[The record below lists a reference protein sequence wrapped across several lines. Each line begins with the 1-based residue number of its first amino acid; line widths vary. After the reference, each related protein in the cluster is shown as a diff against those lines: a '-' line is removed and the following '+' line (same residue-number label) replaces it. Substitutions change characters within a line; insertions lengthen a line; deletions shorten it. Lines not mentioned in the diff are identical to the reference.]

1 MSKVTPFFGS
11 TRIKLSDKVASQL
24 PEFVQANYPT
34 FVAFVEAYYE
44 YMDKQS
50 IDLMGTRD
58 IDDSLDEFITY
69 FKREVATSFPF
80 DADKQRE
87 RFLLKHV
94 KDQYLAK
101 GSEASYK
108 LLFRILFGK
117 DVYMDYPGKRML
129 RISDGKWKQ
138 DVSIFV
144 RVDAGNPRDLIGKT
158 VDIQTSKKIY
168 NTDVVKGAVSA
179 NRITANVEQ
188 VNLFEES
195 ANIWEIFLDRNFYGD
210 VVSGDTVKYGAV
222 FQGQILPCTSRL
234 KIHQPG
240 QDFKPGQVFQ
250 VSSGDGTPL
259 WFKVL
264 TIFDNGGLKTIDVIK
279 FGVHYNTD
287 FSLTVSPTS
296 AISNKLRK
304 KDNSQANVSNSF
316 QLTPDIIGKIDVI
329 DGGSGYTLA
338 PNVIVG
344 GDGTGGAAH
353 AVIVNGVVTEIVVD
367 NIGSGYTNA
376 FVTLQNKPG
385 DTTGAGAQGEPVLG
399 SVYDYYMYE
408 STSGFNEVG
417 YVNAGDYWDYN
428 WSDGAYVGTIIRQF
442 FTDSQD
448 TNTGN
453 PAVINVS
460 LGAVAKYPGYYK
472 TNDGFLDDSMFI
484 QDSRYYQAFSYVL
497 KIDEQLQTYA
507 SVVRTMLHPSGMAM
521 FGEYSIQ
528 NFFDLQIG
536 FQAFVKSLGVTLFS
550 FVYPN
555 TTQFYWSFIKD
566 LASTTALENGDSGLD
581 DSIFL
586 KTLSKDLGTEI
597 VTASHD
603 PMGTLNTAYI
613 VFTKSL
619 AETVVEDD
627 TNLTI
632 SSSLVWDNADDKP
645 VITHSDMGT
654 LNQTFFVFG
663 MGVPDYDSTTIADD
677 DVSLGGNV
685 PITFTKYVDN
695 NDSTVTQAESGYL
708 FKDPYDEG
716 GYFADLT
723 YNAGL
728 QQQF

>member
-34 FVAFVEAYYE
+34 FVAFLEAYYE
-44 YMDKQS
+44 YMDNQS
-50 IDLMGTRD
+50 VDLMAVKD
-58 IDDSLDEFITY
+58 IDDSLDSFITF
-69 FKREVATSFPF
+69 FKQELATSFPF
-80 DADKQRE
+80 DPDKNRE

-129 RISDGKWKQ
+129 RISDGRWKQ

-144 RVDAGNPRDLIGKT
+144 RVDAGDPRELIGKT

-168 NTDVVKGAVSA
+168 RTDVVKGMVSA

-188 VNLFEES
+188 ANLFDAS
-195 ANIWEIFLDRNFYGD
+195 QNLWEIFLDRNFYGD
-210 VVSGDTVKYGAV
+210 VVAGDTVKYGAS
-222 FQGQILPCTSRL
+222 FQGQILPCTAKL

-250 VSSGDGTPL
+250 ISSGDGTPL

-264 TIFDNGGLKTIDVIK
+264 TIYDNGGLKTIDIIK

-287 FSLTVSPTS
+287 FSLTVSPSS

-304 KDNSQANVSNSF
+304 KDTGAVVSNSF

-329 DGGSGYTLA
+329 NGGSGYTLA

-353 AVIVNGVVTEIVVD
+353 AVIVNGVVTEIIVD

-385 DTTGAGAQGEPVLG
+385 DTTGSGAQGEPILG

-417 YVNAGDYWDYN
+417 YVNAGDYWDYA

-448 TNTGN
+448 TDASN

-497 KIDEQLQTYA
+497 KIDEQLESYA

-528 NFFDLQIG
+528 NFFSLDIG
-536 FQAFVKSLGVTLFS
+536 FQALIKSLGVTLFD
-550 FVYPN
+550 FCYPQ
-555 TTQFYWSFIKD
+555 TTQVYYNFIKD
-566 LASTTALENGDSGLD
+566 LSISTDPLD
-581 DSIFL
+581 DSVFL
-586 KTLSKDLGTEI
+586 KTLSKDLGTET
-597 VTASHD
+597 VTADHD
-603 PMGTLNTAYI
+603 AMGTLNTVYYA
-613 VFTKSL
+613 FTKSL
-619 AETVVEDD
+619 TETITESETTTLNV
-627 TNLTI
+627 
-632 SSSLVWDNADDKP
+632 SLSWDNIDDQP
-645 VITHSDMGT
+645 PITHDIP
-654 LNQTFFVFG
+654 QIVFS

-677 DVSLGGNV
+677 DVTLGGNV
-685 PITFTKYVDN
+685 PITFTKYYEEATN
-695 NDSTVTQAESGYL
+695 TFSESGYL

-723 YNAGL
+723 YNDGL
-728 QQQF
+728 QQTF

>member
-1 MSKVTPFFGS
+1 MTHRVTPYYGRD
-11 TRIKLSDKVASQL
+11 RIALSDKVSSQL
-24 PEFVQANYPT
+24 PEFVRANYPT
-34 FVAFVEAYYE
+34 FVSFLEAYYE
-44 YMDKQS
+44 YLDTQAV
-50 IDLMGTRD
+50 DLVKTKD
-58 IDDSLDEFITY
+58 IDESLDEFITY
-69 FKREVATSFPF
+69 FKMELANNFPV
-80 DADKQRE
+80 DSNKTKE

-144 RVDAGNPRDLIGKT
+144 RVDAGDPKTLIGKT

-168 NTDVVKGAVSA
+168 RTDIVKNVVSA

-188 VNLFEES
+188 VNIFDES
-195 ANIWEIFLDRNFYGD
+195 QNIWEIYLDRNFYGD
-210 VVSGDTVKYGAV
+210 VIAGDTVKFGAV
-222 FQGQILPCTSRL
+222 FQGQILPCTARL
-234 KIHQPG
+234 RIHEAG
-240 QDFKPGQVFQ
+240 QGFKPGQVFQ
-250 VSSGDGTPL
+250 ISSGEGTPL

-264 TIFDNGGLKTIDVIK
+264 TIYDNGGLKTIDVIK
-279 FGVHYNTD
+279 FGLHYNTD

-304 KDNSQANVSNSF
+304 KDTSTGNVSNSF

-329 DGGSGYTLA
+329 AGGSGYTA
-338 PNVIVG
+338 PPTVIVG

-353 AVIVNGVVTEIVVD
+353 TVIQGGIVTEIIVD

-376 FVTLQNKPG
+376 FLTIVNAPG
-385 DTTGAGAQGEPVLG
+385 DTTGSGAQGEPILG
-399 SVYDYYMYE
+399 SVYDYYMFE
-408 STSGFNEVG
+408 STTGFNEVG

-428 WSDGAYVGTIIRQF
+428 WSDGAYVGTVIRQF
-442 FTDSQD
+442 FTDSED
-448 TNTGN
+448 AAAEN

-497 KIDEQLQTYA
+497 KIDEQLETYA

-528 NFFDLQIG
+528 NFFDLNIG
-536 FQAFVKSLGVTLFS
+536 FSAFVKSLGVTLFS

-555 TTQFYWSFIKD
+555 TTNVYWDFIKD
-566 LASTTALENGDSGLD
+566 LADTTAKEDGSSGFD
-581 DSIFL
+581 DSIFF
-586 KTLSKDLGTEI
+586 KTLSKDLGTET
-597 VTASHD
+597 VTPSHSN
-603 PMGTLNTAYI
+603 MGTLNETYWN
-613 VFTKSL
+613 FTKGL
-619 AETVVEDD
+619 TET
-627 TNLTI
+627 LTETEVTT
-632 SSSLVWDNADDKP
+632 LNVGLNWDNADDKP
-645 VITHSDMGT
+645 VAGHATWGTAGQVFMQFTMVVPTSDSVG
-654 LNQTFFVFG
+654 
-663 MGVPDYDSTTIADD
+663 IANDN
-677 DVSLGGNV
+677 VTLGGNV
-685 PITFTKYVDN
+685 PITFTKYTEDT
-695 NDSTVTQAESGYL
+695 TVGSLTESGYL

-716 GYFADLT
+716 GYFEDLT

>member
-1 MSKVTPFFGS
+1 MAKITPFFG
-11 TRIKLSDKVASQL
+11 TKRIRLSDKVASQL
-24 PEFVQANYPT
+24 PEFVQSNYPT
-34 FVAFVEAYYE
+34 FVAFLEAYYE
-44 YMDKQS
+44 YMDNQS
-50 IDLMGTRD
+50 IDISAVKD
-58 IDDSLDEFITY
+58 IDESLDSFITY
-69 FKREVATSFPF
+69 FKQELATSFPF
-80 DADKQRE
+80 DADKDRE

-108 LLFRILFGK
+108 FLFRILFGK

-129 RISDGKWKQ
+129 RISDGRWKQ

-144 RVDAGNPRDLIGKT
+144 RVDAGNPLDLIGKT

-168 NTDVVKGAVSA
+168 RTDVVKGVASA

-188 VNLFEES
+188 ANLFDASE
-195 ANIWEIFLDRNFYGD
+195 NLWEIFLDRNFYGD
-210 VVSGDTVKYGAV
+210 VVAGDTVKYGAS
-222 FQGQILPCTSRL
+222 FQGQILPCTSKL
-234 KIHQPG
+234 KIHQAG

-250 VSSGDGTPL
+250 ISSGDGTPL

-264 TIFDNGGLKTIDVIK
+264 TIYDNGGLKTIDIIK
-279 FGVHYNTD
+279 FGVHYSTD
-287 FSLTVSPTS
+287 FSLTVSPSS

-304 KDNSQANVSNSF
+304 KDTGAVVSNSF

-329 DGGSGYTLA
+329 NGGSDYTLA

-353 AVIVNGVVTEIVVD
+353 AVIVNGVVTEIIVD

-385 DTTGAGAQGEPVLG
+385 DTTGNGAQGEPILG
-399 SVYDYYMYE
+399 SVYDYFMYE

-448 TNTGN
+448 TNTSN

-497 KIDEQLQTYA
+497 KIDEQLESYA

-528 NFFDLQIG
+528 NFFNLNIG
-536 FQAFVKSLGVTLFS
+536 FQALIKSLGVTLFS
-550 FVYPN
+550 FVTPA
-555 TTQFYWSFIKD
+555 TTKVYYDFVKD
-566 LASTTALENGDSGLD
+566 ISISTEELD
-581 DSIFL
+581 DSIFV
-586 KTLSKDLGTEI
+586 KSLSKEFDPEI
-597 VTASHD
+597 IYATHD
-603 PMGTLNTAYI
+603 EMGTPNTTFYE
-613 VFTKSL
+613 FGKSL
-619 AETVVEDD
+619 TETIVETETTTLDI
-627 TNLTI
+627 TLG
-632 SSSLVWDNADDKP
+632 WDNLDDHP
-645 VITHSDMGT
+645 PITHSDPI
-654 LNQTFFVFG
+654 LVFS
-663 MGVPDYDSTTIADD
+663 MGVPDYDSRAFADD
-677 DVSLGGNV
+677 DVTLGGNV
-685 PITFTKYVDN
+685 PIEVTKYYEEATDALA
-695 NDSTVTQAESGYL
+695 DSGYF

-716 GYFADLT
+716 GYFEDLT

-728 QQQF
+728 LQTF

>member
-1 MSKVTPFFGS
+1 MAKITPFFGS
-11 TRIKLSDKVASQL
+11 NRIRLSDKVASQL

-34 FVAFVEAYYE
+34 FVAFMEAYYE
-44 YMDKQS
+44 YLDNQS
-50 IDLMGTRD
+50 IDILSVKD
-58 IDDSLDEFITY
+58 IDDTLDRFITN
-69 FKREVATSFPF
+69 FKEELATSFPY
-80 DADKQRE
+80 DSDKERE

-117 DVYMDYPGKRML
+117 EVYMDYPGKRML

-144 RVDAGNPRDLIGKT
+144 RVDAGDPTTLIGKT

-168 NTDVVKGAVSA
+168 RTDLVKGVTTA

-188 VNLFEES
+188 ANIFD
-195 ANIWEIFLDRNFYGD
+195 ATQNIWEIYLDRNFYGD
-210 VVSGDTVKYGAV
+210 VVAGDTVKYGAV
-222 FQGQILPCTSRL
+222 FQGQILPCTAKL

-240 QDFKPGQVFQ
+240 QEFKPGQVFQ
-250 VSSGDGTPL
+250 ISSGDGTPL

-264 TIFDNGGLKTIDVIK
+264 TIYDNGGLKTIDVIK
-279 FGVHYNTD
+279 FGIHYNTD

-304 KDNSQANVSNSF
+304 KDTSSANVSNSF

-329 DGGSGYTLA
+329 SGGSGYTLA

-353 AVIVNGVVTEIVVD
+353 AVIVNGVVTEIIVD

-385 DTTGAGAQGEPVLG
+385 DTTGSGAQGEPVLG

-408 STSGFNEVG
+408 STSGFNEDG

-442 FTDSQD
+442 FTDSEN

-497 KIDEQLQTYA
+497 KIDEQLESYA

-528 NFFDLQIG
+528 NFFDLEIG

-555 TTQFYWSFIKD
+555 TTKVYYSFIKD
-566 LASTTALENGDSGLD
+566 LSISTNPVD
-581 DSIFL
+581 DSIFV
-586 KTLSKDLGTEI
+586 KTLSKDLGTET
-597 VTASHD
+597 VTPTHD
-603 PMGTLNTAYI
+603 AMGTLNTVFYN
-613 VFTKSL
+613 FTKDL
-619 AETVVEDD
+619 QETVTETEVTTLSVD
-627 TNLTI
+627 L
-632 SSSLVWDNADDKP
+632 SWDNADDKP
-645 VITHSDMGT
+645 VASHNNMGT
-654 LNQTFFVFG
+654 LNDTFIVFT
-663 MGVPDYDSTTIADD
+663 MGVPDYDSTQIIND
-677 DVSLGGNV
+677 DVTLGGNV
-685 PITFTKYVDN
+685 PITFTKYTEET
-695 NDSTVTQAESGYL
+695 SIGTFAESGYL

>member
-1 MSKVTPFFGS
+1 MSKITPFFGS
-11 TRIKLSDKVASQL
+11 NRIRLSDKVASQL
-24 PEFVQANYPT
+24 PEFIQANYPT
-34 FVAFVEAYYE
+34 FVAFMEAYYE
-44 YMDKQS
+44 YLDNQS
-50 IDLMGTRD
+50 IDILSVKD
-58 IDDSLDEFITY
+58 IDDTLDRFITN
-69 FKREVATSFPF
+69 FKEELATSFPY
-80 DADKQRE
+80 DSDKERE

-117 DVYMDYPGKRML
+117 EVYMDYPGKRML

-144 RVDAGNPRDLIGKT
+144 RVDAGDPTTLIGKT

-168 NTDVVKGAVSA
+168 RTDLVKGVTTA

-188 VNLFEES
+188 ANLFD
-195 ANIWEIFLDRNFYGD
+195 ATQNIWEIYLDRNFYGD
-210 VVSGDTVKYGAV
+210 VVAGDTVKYGAV
-222 FQGQILPCTSRL
+222 FQGQILPCTAKL

-250 VSSGDGTPL
+250 ISSGDGTPL

-264 TIFDNGGLKTIDVIK
+264 TIYDNGGLKTIDVIK
-279 FGVHYNTD
+279 FGIHYNTD

-304 KDNSQANVSNSF
+304 KDTSSANVSNSF

-329 DGGSGYTLA
+329 SGGSGYTLA

-353 AVIVNGVVTEIVVD
+353 AVIVNGVVTEIIVD

-385 DTTGAGAQGEPVLG
+385 DTTGSGAQGEPVLG

-408 STSGFNEVG
+408 STSGFNEDG

-442 FTDSQD
+442 FTDSEN

-497 KIDEQLQTYA
+497 KIDEQLQSYA

-528 NFFDLQIG
+528 NFFDLEIG

-555 TTQFYWSFIKD
+555 TTKVYYSFIKD
-566 LASTTALENGDSGLD
+566 LSISTNPVD
-581 DSIFL
+581 DSIFV
-586 KTLSKDLGTEI
+586 KTLSKDLGTET
-597 VTASHD
+597 VTPTHD
-603 PMGTLNTAYI
+603 AMGTLNTVFYN
-613 VFTKSL
+613 FTKDL
-619 AETVVEDD
+619 QETVTESETTTLDIG
-627 TNLTI
+627 LG
-632 SSSLVWDNADDKP
+632 WDNADDKP
-645 VITHSDMGT
+645 VASHSNMGT
-654 LNQTFFVFG
+654 LNDTFIVFS
-663 MGVPDYDSTTIADD
+663 MGVPDYDSTQIINDD
-677 DVSLGGNV
+677 ATLGGNV
-685 PITFTKYVDN
+685 PITFTKYTEDT
-695 NDSTVTQAESGYL
+695 SIGTFAESGYL

>member
-1 MSKVTPFFGS
+1 MTRVTPFFGN

-24 PEFVQANYPT
+24 PEFIQANYPT
-34 FVAFVEAYYE
+34 FVAFLEAYYE
-44 YMDKQS
+44 YVDNQS
-50 IDLMGTRD
+50 IDLHKTKD
-58 IDDSLDEFITY
+58 IDEALDQFITY
-69 FKREVATSFPF
+69 FKGELANNFPVNPNK
-80 DADKQRE
+80 DKE

-117 DVYMDYPGKRML
+117 EVYMDYPGKRML
-129 RISDGKWKQ
+129 RISDGRWKQ

-144 RVDAGNPRDLIGKT
+144 RVDAGDPQSLVGKT

-168 NTDVVKGAVSA
+168 RTDIIKGAVSA

-188 VNLFEES
+188 VQLFDQQE
-195 ANIWEIFLDRNFYGD
+195 NIWEIFLDRNFYGD

-222 FQGQILPCTSRL
+222 FQGQILPCTAKL
-234 KIHQPG
+234 KIHEPG

-250 VSSGDGTPL
+250 ISSGDGTPL

-279 FGVHYNTD
+279 FGLHYNTD

-304 KDNSQANVSNSF
+304 KDVGGGVVSNSF

-329 DGGSGYTLA
+329 DGGSNYTQA
-338 PNVIVG
+338 PTVIVG

-353 AVIVNGVVTEIVVD
+353 SVIVDGVVTEIIVD

-376 FVTLQNKPG
+376 FLTIQNKPG
-385 DTTGAGAQGEPVLG
+385 DTTGSGAQGEPILG
-399 SVYDYYMYE
+399 SVYDYYMFE
-408 STSGFNEVG
+408 STQGFNEIG
-417 YVNAGDYWDYN
+417 YINAGDYWDYN
-428 WSDGAYVGTIIRQF
+428 WSDGAYVGTVIRQF
-442 FTDSQD
+442 FTDAQD
-448 TNTGN
+448 TSSGN
-453 PAVINVS
+453 PAVINVN

-497 KIDEQLQTYA
+497 KIDEQLESYA
-507 SVVRTMLHPSGMAM
+507 AVVRTMLHPSGMAM

-528 NFFDLQIG
+528 NFFNLDIG
-536 FQAFVKSLGVTLFS
+536 FSAFVKSLGVTLFS
-550 FVYPN
+550 FVTPV
-555 TTQFYWSFIKD
+555 TTKVYYNFIKD
-566 LASTTALENGDSGLD
+566 LSTSTDEFD

-586 KTLSKDLGTEI
+586 KTLSKDLGTETI
-597 VTASHD
+597 TASHEN
-603 PMGTLNTAYI
+603 MGSSTVYYNFNKGLTETLTEEEQVTLNI
-613 VFTKSL
+613 GLS
-619 AETVVEDD
+619 
-627 TNLTI
+627 
-632 SSSLVWDNADDKP
+632 WDNLDDQP
-645 VITHSDMGT
+645 AATHSLPILDISKIIPNTDAIVYAIDSGVGDIA
-654 LNQTFFVFG
+654 LNLAKYYEETTSGFG
-663 MGVPDYDSTTIADD
+663 
-677 DVSLGGNV
+677 
-685 PITFTKYVDN
+685 
-695 NDSTVTQAESGYL
+695 ESGYL

-716 GYFADLT
+716 GYFEDLT

>member
-1 MSKVTPFFGS
+1 MSRVTPFFGT
-11 TRIKLSDKVASQL
+11 TRIKLSDKVATQL
-24 PEFVQANYPT
+24 PEFVQSNYPT
-34 FVAFVEAYYE
+34 FVSFLEAYYE
-44 YMDKQS
+44 YLDNQS
-50 IDLMGTRD
+50 IDLFKTKD
-58 IDDSLDEFITY
+58 IDESLDEFITY
-69 FKREVATSFPF
+69 FKSELANNFPV
-80 DADKQRE
+80 DSDKSRE

-108 LLFRILFGK
+108 LLFRMLFGK
-117 DVYMDYPGKRML
+117 EVYMDYPGKRML
-129 RISDGKWKQ
+129 RISDGRWKQ

-144 RVDAGNPRDLIGKT
+144 KVNDGDPQTLIGKT

-168 NTDVVKGAVSA
+168 RTDIVKGAVSA

-188 VNLFEES
+188 VTLFDGT

-210 VVSGDTVKYGAV
+210 VTAGDTVKYGAV

-234 KIHQPG
+234 KIHQAG
-240 QDFKPGQVFQ
+240 QNFKPGQVFQ
-250 VSSGDGTPL
+250 ISSGDGTPL

-264 TIFDNGGLKTIDVIK
+264 TIYENGGLKTIDIIK
-279 FGVHYNTD
+279 FGLHYNTD

-296 AISNKLRK
+296 AISNKLRT
-304 KDNSQANVSNSF
+304 KDTGAVVSNSF
-316 QLTPDIIGKIDVI
+316 QLTPNIIGKFDVI
-329 DGGSGYTLA
+329 NGGSGYTLA
-338 PNVIVG
+338 PDVIVG

-385 DTTGAGAQGEPVLG
+385 DTTGSGAQGEPILG

-408 STSGFNEVG
+408 NTTGFNEVG

-428 WSDGAYVGTIIRQF
+428 WSDGAYAGTIIRQF

-448 TNTGN
+448 TNNDN
-453 PAVINVS
+453 PAVINVN
-460 LGAVAKYPGYYK
+460 LGALAKYPGYYK

-497 KIDEQLQTYA
+497 KIDEQLESYA

-528 NFFDLQIG
+528 NFFTLDIG
-536 FQAFVKSLGVTLFS
+536 FSAFVKSLGVTLFS
-550 FVYPN
+550 NVYPN
-555 TTQFYWSFIKD
+555 TTKVYWDFIKD
-566 LASTTALENGDSGLD
+566 LSSSTQELD
-581 DSIFL
+581 DSIFF
-586 KTLSKDLGTEI
+586 KHLSKEMDE
-597 VTASHD
+597 
-603 PMGTLNTAYI
+603 
-613 VFTKSL
+613 
-619 AETVVEDD
+619 E
-627 TNLTI
+627 
-632 SSSLVWDNADDKP
+632 LVIP
-645 VITHSDMGT
+645 SHSDMGT
-654 LNQTFFVFG
+654 PNETYYNFGKALDETVIEEEDFTQVFEKALTEDFG
-663 MGVPDYDSTTIADD
+663 PFATYGYGMNDTVYSFWFDMGVPEIEGTVIMLDEAGPGNDRTIYIDYA
-677 DVSLGGNV
+677 
-685 PITFTKYVDN
+685 KYYEEATDPL
-695 NDSTVTQAESGYL
+695 TESGYL

>member
-1 MSKVTPFFGS
+1 MAKITPFFGTS
-11 TRIKLSDKVASQL
+11 RIKLSDKVAGQL
-24 PEFVQANYPT
+24 PEFIQANYPT
-34 FVAFVEAYYE
+34 FVAFLEAYYE
-44 YMDKQS
+44 YMDNQAVDILAVK
-50 IDLMGTRD
+50 D
-58 IDDSLDEFITY
+58 IDDTLDDFITY
-69 FKREVATSFPF
+69 FKSELATSFPY
-80 DADKQRE
+80 DSDKDRE

-94 KDQYLAK
+94 KEQYLAK

-117 DVYMDYPGKRML
+117 EVYMDYPGKRML

-144 RVDAGNPRDLIGKT
+144 RVDAGDPKDLIGKT

-168 NTDVVKGAVSA
+168 RTDIVKGVTTA

-188 VNLFEES
+188 ANIFD
-195 ANIWEIFLDRNFYGD
+195 ATQNIWEIFLDRNFYGD
-210 VVSGDTVKYGAV
+210 VVAGDTVKYGAS
-222 FQGQILPCTSRL
+222 FQGQILPCTSKL

-250 VSSGDGTPL
+250 IASGDGTPL

-264 TIFDNGGLKTIDVIK
+264 TIYDNGGLKTIDVIK
-279 FGVHYNTD
+279 FGIHYSTD

-304 KDNSQANVSNSF
+304 KDTSGANVSNSF

-329 DGGSGYTLA
+329 SGGSNYTQA

-353 AVIVNGVVTEIVVD
+353 AVIVNGVVTEIIVD

-385 DTTGAGAQGEPVLG
+385 DTTGGGAQGEPVLG

-408 STSGFNEVG
+408 STSGFNEEG

-442 FTDSQD
+442 FTDSEN

-497 KIDEQLQTYA
+497 KIDEQLQSYA

-550 FVYPN
+550 FAYPN
-555 TTQFYWSFIKD
+555 TTKVYYNFIKD
-566 LASTTALENGDSGLD
+566 LSIATDPLD
-581 DSIFL
+581 DSVML
-586 KTLSKDLGTEI
+586 KTLSKDLGTET
-597 VTASHD
+597 VTPSHD

-613 VFTKSL
+613 VFDKSL
-619 AETVVEDD
+619 AETVTESETTTLDIGL
-627 TNLTI
+627 N
-632 SSSLVWDNADDKP
+632 WDNADDKP
-645 VITHSDMGT
+645 VASHDTWGT
-654 LNQTFFVFG
+654 LNTVFMVFS
-663 MGVPDYDSTTIADD
+663 MGVPDADSPVVADD

-685 PITFTKYVDN
+685 PITFTKYNEETSIGTFV
-695 NDSTVTQAESGYL
+695 ESGYL

-728 QQQF
+728 QQTF